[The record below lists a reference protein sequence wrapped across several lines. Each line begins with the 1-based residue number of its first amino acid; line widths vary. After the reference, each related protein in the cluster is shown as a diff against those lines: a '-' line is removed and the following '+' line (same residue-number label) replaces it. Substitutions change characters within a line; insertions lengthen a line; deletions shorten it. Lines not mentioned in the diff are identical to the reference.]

1 MKLQTIFG
9 ILLFATTMPAMAV
22 DLIRYHNEDG
32 VLVIAHTIP
41 THLVHNGYTRLSQ
54 TGRVIEVVPSAAEK
68 QQIALEAERQAKEQE
83 ARDAKKQAD
92 EELMRLYS
100 SARDVEDA
108 RDRKVAEIER
118 QIGRLKAQLDADR
131 ISKRRLEREAARR
144 ERAGHKT
151 SAELLESLETVSARM
166 AEANR
171 EIEKRRQEQ
180 VAVRE
185 QLAKDLERINTLYGT
200 RSEQSQVAAA
210 AGK

>member
-9 ILLFATTMPAMAV
+9 ILLFVIAMPAMAV

-41 THLVHNGYTRLSQ
+41 THLVHNGYTRLSE
-54 TGRVIEVVPSAAEK
+54 TGRVIEVVPSAKEK
-68 QQIALEAERQAKEQE
+68 LEMTQEAERLAREQE
-83 ARDAKKQAD
+83 VRDARKRAD

-100 SARDVEDA
+100 SPRDVEDT

-118 QIGRLKAQLDADR
+118 QVGRLKAQLDADR
-131 ISKRRLEREAARR
+131 IQKRRLEREAARR
-144 ERAGHKT
+144 ERAGQKT
-151 SAELLESLETVSARM
+151 SAELLQSLETVSARM
-166 AEANR
+166 AEAYR
-171 EIEKRRQEQ
+171 EIDMRREEQ

-185 QLAKDLERINTLYGT
+185 QLGRDLERIKILHGLYD
-200 RSEQSQVAAA
+200 EQSQVAAA

>member
-9 ILLFATTMPAMAV
+9 ILLFVIAMPAMAV

-41 THLVHNGYTRLSQ
+41 THLVHNGYTRLSE
-54 TGRVIEVVPSAAEK
+54 TGRVIEVVPSAKEK
-68 QQIALEAERQAKEQE
+68 LEMAQEAERLAREQE
-83 ARDAKKQAD
+83 VRDARKRAD

-100 SARDVEDA
+100 SPRDVEDT

-118 QIGRLKAQLDADR
+118 QVGRLKAQLDADR
-131 ISKRRLEREAARR
+131 IQKRRLEREAARR
-144 ERAGHKT
+144 ERAGQKT
-151 SAELLESLETVSARM
+151 SAELLQSLETVSARM
-166 AEANR
+166 AEAYR
-171 EIEKRRQEQ
+171 EIDMRREEQ

-185 QLAKDLERINTLYGT
+185 QLGRDLERIKILHGLHD
-200 RSEQSQVAAA
+200 EQSQVAAA